1 MSDGDEL
8 DVIVVGAG
16 PAGLACAWEAASA
29 GLQVAVLERGDVAGA
44 KNLSG
49 GRLYLEPLR
58 GLCGPLL
65 EGAPFERPVVSE
77 SIVLT
82 DDAASVSFRLDESPG
97 ASLPSSATVLRAR
110 LDAFLAERVA
120 QKGAM
125 VLPQQR
131 ADDFVEEGGRIV
143 GVKVAGDEL
152 RAGLVVVADGALS
165 FLAERAGLRPKRPT
179 EQYAVGVKEIIAL
192 DAATIDQRF
201 NVPAGLGASRLY
213 MGKVTEGLVGG
224 GFLYTNRDSVSLG
237 LVFQLP
243 QLRAWEGEAHL
254 WELLERFKERPDVA
268 SLVAGGRTVEYG
280 AHLVP
285 EPELKSLPVPGKPGM
300 LLAGDAAGF
309 VLNTGT
315 TVRGMDLAIASGALA
330 GRTAAEARRSKL
342 DPAACLAHYRAAL
355 DESFVMREL
364 RAHKRAHGVLAM
376 PHLYAHYPKAAT
388 RLAQEFFRVGEDG
401 RTMTVKQAVKRLR
414 KDVLGWRGI
423 RDLLRFNKM

>member
-8 DVIVVGAG
+8 DVLVVGAG
-16 PAGLACAWEAASA
+16 PAGLACAWEAAA
-29 GLQVAVLERGDVAGA
+29 ADLQVAVLERGDVAGS

-58 GLCGPLL
+58 ALCGPLL
-65 EGAPFERPVVSE
+65 EGAPLERTVVSE

-82 DDAASVSFRLDESPG
+82 DATSSVSFRMDDAPG
-97 ASLPSSATVLRAR
+97 EELPSSATVLRAR
-110 LDAFLAERVA
+110 LDAFLADRVGE
-120 QKGAM
+120 KGAM

-131 ADDFVEEGGRIV
+131 ADELVEEGGRVV
-143 GVKVAGDEL
+143 GVKVGGDVL

-165 FLAERAGLRPKRPT
+165 FLAERAGLRKDRPL
-179 EQYAVGVKEIIAL
+179 ERYAVGVKEIIEL

-201 NVPAGLGASRLY
+201 NVPAGCGASRLY
-213 MGKVTEGLVGG
+213 MGEVTGGLAGG
-224 GFLYTNRDSVSLG
+224 GFLYTNATSVSLG

-243 QLRAWEGEAHL
+243 VVRAWTGEAHL
-254 WELLERFKERPDVA
+254 WELLERFKERSDVA
-268 SLVAGGRTVEYG
+268 SLIAGGRPVEYG

-285 EPELKSLPVPGKPGM
+285 ETEPKALPVPGKPGM

-315 TVRGMDLAIASGALA
+315 TVRGMDLAIASGVLA
-330 GRTAAEARRSKL
+330 GRTAVEAKRSKL
-342 DPAACLAHYRAAL
+342 DPAATLAHYRAAL
-355 DESFVMREL
+355 DGSFVMREL
-364 RAHKRAHGVLAM
+364 RAHKKAHEVLAT
-376 PHLYAHYPKAAT
+376 PHLYSHYPKAVAE
-388 RLAQEFFRVGEDG
+388 LAREFFRVGDDG